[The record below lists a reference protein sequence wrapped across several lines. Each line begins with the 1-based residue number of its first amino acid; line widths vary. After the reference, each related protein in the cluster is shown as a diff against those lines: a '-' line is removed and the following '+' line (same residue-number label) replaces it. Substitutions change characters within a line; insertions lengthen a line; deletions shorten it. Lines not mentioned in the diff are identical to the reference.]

1 MERDKCTHTHTHERE
16 KRQGTVEEGIPRKG
30 KKVPSSPE
38 NRGGLVQLFLG
49 AGGSVYAVTAQ
60 AEMRGNILCS
70 EKGYLSLTCTHTSH
84 GRAGEKGDF
93 SAFLTDDGWKGVTRA
108 AGVCQSSSSALAFF
122 WHEDEG

>member
-1 MERDKCTHTHTHERE
+1 MERDKCTHTHERE
-16 KRQGTVEEGIPRKG
+16 EVRYGGGRDSRKG
-30 KKVPSSPE
+30 EKVPSLLE

-60 AEMRGNILCS
+60 AEMRGNIVFRKRIS
-70 EKGYLSLTCTHTSH
+70 FPDVYTYVSRPSG
-84 GRAGEKGDF
+84 GKGDF
-93 SAFLTDDGWKGVTRA
+93 SVFLTDDGWKGVTRA